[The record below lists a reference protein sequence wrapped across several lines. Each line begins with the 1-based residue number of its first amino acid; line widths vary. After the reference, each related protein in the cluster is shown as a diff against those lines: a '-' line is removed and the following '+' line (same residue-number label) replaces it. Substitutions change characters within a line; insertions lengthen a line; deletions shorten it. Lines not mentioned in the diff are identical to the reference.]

1 MKKVFCD
8 NWLAKVLLCMSSCHT
23 ITVGPFVLSRRKED
37 KITQSLRNHEY
48 THVRQWVEM
57 SQVSVLVIFSCILL
71 TGSSGWWALLSLVT
85 FYIWYVIEFL
95 FRYVRLKDAGKAYRA
110 VSFEQEAYSN
120 EDDPDYLDDGC
131 CFGWIK
137 YL

>member
-1 MKKVFCD
+1 MRKVFCD
-8 NWLAKVLLCMSSCHT
+8 NWLAKVLLAFSSCHT
-23 ITVGPFVLSRRKED
+23 ITIGPFVLSRRSED

-48 THVRQWVEM
+48 IHVRQWMEM
-57 SQVSVLVIFSCILL
+57 SQVSILVISLFILL

-85 FYIWYVIEFL
+85 FYIWYGIEFL
-95 FRYVRLKDAGKAYRA
+95 FRYVRLKDAGRAYRA

-120 EDDPDYLDDGC
+120 EDDPDYLDNGC
-131 CFGWIK
+131 FFGWIK

>member
-8 NWLAKVLLCMSSCHT
+8 NWLAKVLLAFSSCHT
-23 ITVGPFVLSRRKED
+23 ITIGPFVLSRRSED

-48 THVRQWVEM
+48 IHVRQWMEM
-57 SQVSVLVIFSCILL
+57 SQVSILVIFSCILL
-71 TGSSGWWALLSLVT
+71 TGSSGWWALLSLAT
-85 FYIWYVIEFL
+85 FYIWYGIEFL
-95 FRYVRLKDAGKAYRA
+95 FRYVRLKDAGRAYRA

-120 EDDPDYLDDGC
+120 EDDPYYLDGEC